1 MSNSKVKEKMSKLLS
16 KPKKKMK
23 KLLTNKRK
31 GYSKLMV
38 KHENKSIHSMD
49 YEDEDLEMDL
59 ELNYDMNASYNYQP
73 DPNNQLSTLGPTT
86 TSQPIAPSLTEKPPT
101 NTGVTQTYID
111 DIMDKGI
118 SRKTEYCVVPFY
130 LLVMMLSM
138 ITTALL
144 CIGEVSDDLG
154 MTILNGFTLIGAII
168 GMYGVYLWGVFDDVI
183 AYLMKLNDL
192 YQDNIDRLNSMGEVL
207 QNDVD
212 DINQSIDKLKRDG
225 NVLENGMKQYK
236 DLQRELQEIA
246 DKNGGNQDI
255 MSLLDEYT
263 NLSDDLETVIEDNEK
278 AHLLSIFYS
287 VKLYDYGNKNC
298 LNKKQYKQFL
308 MHCNSKTRKK
318 FEIEGGFESM
328 DTQNK
333 GWIDMEQFE
342 KMVHKVLNVTIQESQ
357 HLLNSSIK
365 IQGRL

>member
-1 MSNSKVKEKMSKLLS
+1 MSKLLS

-23 KLLTNKRK
+23 KLLSNKRK

-38 KHENKSIHSMD
+38 TSNDNKSMHSMD

-59 ELNYDMNASYNYQP
+59 ELNYDMNASYNYQA
-73 DPNNQLSTLGPTT
+73 DPHNELSTIIGPTT
-86 TSQPIAPSLTEKPPT
+86 TSQPIAPSLTQERPS
-101 NTGVTQTYID
+101 NSGVTQTYID

-130 LLVMMLSM
+130 LLVCILSM

-144 CIGEVSDDLG
+144 CIGQVDDELG
-154 MTILNGFTLIGAII
+154 MTILNGFTVIGAAM

-183 AYLMKLNDL
+183 AYLTKLNES
-192 YQDNIDRLNSMGEVL
+192 YKDNIDRLNSMGEVL

-212 DINQSIDKLKRDG
+212 DINQSIDGLKRDG
-225 NVLENGMKQYK
+225 NALENTMNQYK

-246 DKNGGNQDI
+246 DKNGDNQDV

-263 NLSDDLETVIEDNEK
+263 NLSDNLETVIEDNEK

-298 LNKKQYKQFL
+298 MNKKQYKQFL

-328 DTQNK
+328 DKENK
-333 GWIDMEQFE
+333 GWINMSQFE
-342 KMVHKVLNVTIQESQ
+342 EMVHKILNVTIQESQ

-365 IQGRL
+365 IQERL